1 MKRIQFLVLTAATV
15 ASLLVAACGSNPAT
29 GGKTVVMGSW
39 EGEKKATAKHHQEIV
54 KALGLYDDQAT
65 QEYVNLVGQRVARV
79 SDLPNEEFKFFVID
93 DEAINAF
100 TTGCCNV
107 YVNRGLL
114 LNINSEAELAGVLG
128 HEIGHITAR
137 HPAKRQTR
145 GMAAQ
150 LGAMAAA
157 ILTGS
162 SAIGQL
168 ANIGA
173 SAWMMGYGR
182 ENEMEADRLGM
193 KYMVKAGYNP
203 ESIGHVFNMFQ
214 AGEKF
219 ERQRAAAEGR
229 EPRLYHGVFS
239 SHPSPD
245 ERAVQAAKGAGNIKD
260 APPGGWIE
268 RHDEYLTTINGI
280 AYGTS
285 KAQGIVRDNRF
296 YHADMG
302 ITVAFPRGWTIENT
316 HDRLLAFT
324 PRKDAMM
331 MIMIDKKPAK
341 QAPREFMLTK
351 LQGQSVF
358 KGEPITTSEG
368 NEGYAIVARTGSPID
383 NGAGPVRWACV
394 YRGESAYIFAGASR
408 SAMEGVPEID
418 GLIMS
423 VATTLRGLK
432 PSEFPLA
439 EPYRL
444 KVVRATEKTRLA
456 DYAADMPEDKFKK
469 ETLELINAMYPNK
482 EPKPGSLFKIVE

>member
-1 MKRIQFLVLTAATV
+1 MKRTSLIPLLITAACV
-15 ASLLVAACGSNPAT
+15 FAAGCGSNPAT
-29 GGKTVVMGSW
+29 GGKNVVLGTW
-39 EGEKKATAKHHQEIV
+39 EGEKKTTQKNHQEIV
-54 KALGLYDDQAT
+54 KTLGLYDDQAT
-65 QEYVNLVGQRVARV
+65 QEYVQIVGSRVALA

-114 LNINSEAELAGVLG
+114 VNINSEAELAGVLG
-128 HEIGHITAR
+128 HEIGHVTAR
-137 HPAKRQTR
+137 HPARRQTQ
-145 GMAAQ
+145 GMAAS

-162 SAIGQL
+162 NAIGQL

-173 SAWMMGYGR
+173 AAWMNGYGR

-203 ESIGHVFNMFQ
+203 ESIGKVFNVFQ

-239 SHPSPD
+239 THPSPD
-245 ERAVQAAKGAGNIKD
+245 ERAVQAAKGAANIKD

-280 AYGTS
+280 AYGSS

-302 ITVAFPRGWTIENT
+302 ITVAFPRGWTIENQR
-316 HDRLLAFT
+316 DRLIAFT
-324 PRKDAMM
+324 PKKDAMM
-331 MIMIDKKPAK
+331 QIMIDAKPEK
-341 QAPREFMLTK
+341 QAPREFLLSK
-351 LQGQSVF
+351 LKGQSVF
-358 KGEPITTSEG
+358 KGEPLASSDGI
-368 NEGYAIVARTGSPID
+368 EGYTVVARSGSPID
-383 NGAGPVRWACV
+383 NGLGPVRWV
-394 YRGESAYIFAGASR
+394 VMYRGQSAFIFAGASR
-408 SAMEGVPEID
+408 SALDGVPEVD
-418 GLIMS
+418 GLIKS
-423 VATTLRGLK
+423 TALTLRGLK

-439 EPYRL
+439 EPYRI
-444 KVVRATEKTRLA
+444 KVVKATNQTQLSA
-456 DYAADMPEDKFKK
+456 YAQDMPEDKFKK

-482 EPKPGSLFKIVE
+482 EPKSGQLFKIVE

>member
-1 MKRIQFLVLTAATV
+1 MKRNSLIALCVAATALFV
-15 ASLLVAACGSNPAT
+15 AGCASNPAT
-29 GGKTVVMGSW
+29 GGKNVVMGTMD
-39 EGEKKATAKHHQEIV
+39 GEKKTVQKHHQEIV

-65 QEYVNLVGQRVARV
+65 QEYVNVVGQRLAQA
-79 SDLPNEEFKFFVID
+79 SDMPNEEFKFFVID
-93 DEAINAF
+93 EETINAF

-107 YVNRGLL
+107 YINRGLL
-114 LNINSEAELAGVLG
+114 ISVNSEAELAGVLG

-137 HPAKRQTR
+137 HPARRQTR
-145 GMAAQ
+145 GMAAS

-162 SAIGQL
+162 NAIGQL

-173 SAWMMGYGR
+173 QAWMMGYGR

-203 ESIGHVFNMFQ
+203 EHIGHVFEMFQ

-245 ERAVQAAKGAGNIKD
+245 QRAVQAAKGAGNIKD

-280 AYGTS
+280 AYGSS

-302 ITVAFPRGWTIENT
+302 ITVAFPRAWTIENQR
-316 HDRLLAFT
+316 DRLIAFT
-324 PRKDAMM
+324 PKKDAFMQ
-331 MIMIDKKPAK
+331 IMIDKKPDK
-341 QAPREFMLTK
+341 QAPREFLLTK
-351 LQGQSVF
+351 LSGQSVF
-358 KGEPITTSEG
+358 KGEAITTSEG

-383 NGAGPVRWACV
+383 NGLGPVRWAAM
-394 YRGESAYIFAGASR
+394 YRGQSVYIFAGASR
-408 SAMEGVPEID
+408 SAMNGVPEVD

-423 VATTLRGLK
+423 VATTLRSLK

-439 EPYRL
+439 EPYRI
-444 KVVRATEKTRLA
+444 KVVKATDKTRLA
-456 DYAADMPEDKFKK
+456 DYAAEMPEREFKK

-482 EPKPGSLFKIVE
+482 TPKQGQLFKIVE

>member
-1 MKRIQFLVLTAATV
+1 MKRISLIAFCLAATTV
-15 ASLLVAACGSNPAT
+15 FVGGCASNPAT
-29 GGKTVVMGSW
+29 GGKNVVLGSMD
-39 EGEKKATAKHHQEIV
+39 GEKKTVQKHHQEIV

-65 QEYVNLVGQRVARV
+65 QEYVNVVGQRLAQA
-79 SDLPNEEFKFFVID
+79 SDMPSEEFKFFVID

-107 YVNRGLL
+107 YINRGLL
-114 LNINSEAELAGVLG
+114 INVNSEAELAGVLG

-137 HPAKRQTR
+137 HPARRQTR
-145 GMAAQ
+145 GVAAS

-162 SAIGQL
+162 NAIGQL

-173 SAWMMGYGR
+173 QAWMMGYGR

-203 ESIGHVFNMFQ
+203 EHIGHVFEMFQ

-245 ERAVQAAKGAGNIKD
+245 QRAIQAAKGTANITDK
-260 APPGGWIE
+260 PPGGWIE

-280 AYGTS
+280 AYGSS

-302 ITVAFPRGWTIENT
+302 ITVAFPRAWTIENQR
-316 HDRLLAFT
+316 DRLIAFT
-324 PRKDAMM
+324 PKKDAVMQ
-331 MIMIDKKPAK
+331 IMIDKKPDK
-341 QAPREFMLTK
+341 QAPREFLLTK

-358 KGEPITTSEG
+358 KGEAITTSEG
-368 NEGYAIVARTGSPID
+368 NEGYAVVARSGSPID
-383 NGAGPVRWACV
+383 NGAGPVRWAAV
-394 YRGESAYIFAGASR
+394 YRGQSVYIFAGASR
-408 SAMEGVPEID
+408 SAMNGVPEVD

-423 VATTLRGLK
+423 VATTLRSLK

-439 EPYRL
+439 EPYRI
-444 KVVRATEKTRLA
+444 KVVKATDKTRLA
-456 DYAADMPEDKFKK
+456 DYAAEMPEREFKK

-482 EPKPGSLFKIVE
+482 ALKPGQMFKIVE

>member
-1 MKRIQFLVLTAATV
+1 MQRTSFHIYLIVA
-15 ASLLVAACGSNPAT
+15 ASLLMAGCVSNPAT
-29 GGKTVVMGSW
+29 GGKSVGMGGMD
-39 EGEKKATAKHHQEIV
+39 GEKKTVQKHHQEIV

-65 QEYVNLVGQRVARV
+65 QEYVNLVGQRVAQQ
-79 SDLPNEEFKFFVID
+79 SELPNEEWKFFVID
-93 DEAINAF
+93 DEGINAF

-114 LNINSEAELAGVLG
+114 VNLNSEAELAGVLG
-128 HEIGHITAR
+128 HEVGHVTAR
-137 HPAKRQTR
+137 HPARRQAR
-145 GMAAQ
+145 GVAAQ

-157 ILTGS
+157 ILTQN

-173 SAWMMGYGR
+173 SAWMQGYGR

-193 KYMVKAGYNP
+193 RYMVKAGYNP
-203 ESIGHVFNMFQ
+203 EYIGKVFNMFQ

-219 ERQRAAAEGR
+219 ERERARAEGR

-245 ERAVQAAKGAGNIKD
+245 ERAVQAAKGAANIKD
-260 APPGGWIE
+260 APPGGWVIK
-268 RHDEYLTTINGI
+268 HDEYLNTINGI

-285 KAQGIVRDNRF
+285 KAQGVVRDNRF

-302 ITVAFPRGWTIENT
+302 ITVAFPRAWTIENQR
-316 HDRLLAFT
+316 DRLLAYT
-324 PRKDAMM
+324 ANKDALMQ
-331 MIMIDKKPAK
+331 IMIERKPEK
-341 QAPREFMLTK
+341 QAPREFLLSK
-351 LQGQSVF
+351 LQGASSF

-368 NEGYAIVARTGSPID
+368 NEGYGIVTRSGSPID
-383 NGAGPVRWACV
+383 NGLGPVRWIAV
-394 YRGESAYIFAGASR
+394 YRGESVFIIAGASR
-408 SAMEGVPEID
+408 SAMNGVPEVD
-418 GLIMS
+418 GLVMS

-439 EPYRL
+439 EPYRI
-444 KVVRATEKTRLA
+444 KVVKATDKTKLS

-482 EPKPGSLFKIVE
+482 KPQPGELFKIVE

>member
-1 MKRIQFLVLTAATV
+1 MNRTRLIPLLITAICV
-15 ASLLVAACGSNPAT
+15 FAAGCGSNPAT
-29 GGKTVVMGSW
+29 GGKNVVLGSW
-39 EGEKKATAKHHQEIV
+39 EGEKKTTQKNHQEIV

-65 QEYVNLVGQRVARV
+65 QEYVQIVGARMALA

-114 LNINSEAELAGVLG
+114 VNLNSEAELAGVLG
-128 HEIGHITAR
+128 HEIGHVTAR
-137 HPAKRQTR
+137 HPARRQTR
-145 GMAAQ
+145 GMAAS

-162 SAIGQL
+162 NAIGQL

-173 SAWMMGYGR
+173 AAWMSGYGR
-182 ENEMEADRLGM
+182 ENEMEADRLGL

-203 ESIGHVFNMFQ
+203 ESIGKVFNVFQ

-245 ERAVQAAKGAGNIKD
+245 ERAVQAAKGAANIKD
-260 APPGGWIE
+260 APPNGWIE

-280 AYGTS
+280 AYGSS

-302 ITVAFPRGWTIENT
+302 ITVAFPRGWTIENQR
-316 HDRLLAFT
+316 DRLLAFT
-324 PRKDAMM
+324 PKKDAMM
-331 MIMIDKKPAK
+331 QIMIDAKPEK
-341 QAPREFMLTK
+341 QAPREFVLSK
-351 LQGQSVF
+351 LKGQSVF
-358 KGEPITTSEG
+358 KGEPLTADG
-368 NEGYAIVARTGSPID
+368 NEGYTVVTRSGSPID
-383 NGAGPVRWACV
+383 NGLGPVRWV
-394 YRGESAYIFAGASR
+394 VMYRGQSAFIFAGASR
-408 SAMEGVPEID
+408 SALDGVPEVD
-418 GLIMS
+418 GLIKS
-423 VATTLRGLK
+423 TALTLRGLK

-439 EPYRL
+439 EPYRI
-444 KVVRATEKTRLA
+444 KVVKATAKTDLS
-456 DYAADMPEDKFKK
+456 DYAQDMPEDKFKK

-482 EPKPGSLFKIVE
+482 EPKSGQLFKIVE

>member
-1 MKRIQFLVLTAATV
+1 
-15 ASLLVAACGSNPAT
+15 
-29 GGKTVVMGSW
+29 MGSW
-39 EGEKKATAKHHQEIV
+39 EGEKKTTQKHHQEIV
-54 KALGLYDDQAT
+54 KALGLDDDQAT
-65 QEYVNLVGQRVARV
+65 QEYVSQVGQRLALA

-93 DEAINAF
+93 DEGINAF

-114 LNINSEAELAGVLG
+114 VNLNSEAELAGVLG

-137 HPAKRQTR
+137 HPARRQTR
-145 GMAAQ
+145 GMASQ

-162 SAIGQL
+162 NAIGQL

-173 SAWMMGYGR
+173 AAWMSGYGR

-203 ESIGHVFNMFQ
+203 ESIGNVFDMFQ

-219 ERQRAAAEGR
+219 ERQRAAEEGR

-245 ERAVQAAKGAGNIKD
+245 QRAVQAAKGAANIKD
-260 APPGGWIE
+260 APPEGWLE
-268 RHDEYLTTINGI
+268 RHDEYLKTINGI

-285 KAQGIVRDNRF
+285 KAQGVVRDNRF

-302 ITVAFPRGWTIENT
+302 ITVAFPRGWTIENQR
-316 HDRLLAFT
+316 DRLIAFT
-324 PRKDAMM
+324 PKKDAV
-331 MIMIDKKPAK
+331 IQVMIDAKPDK
-341 QAPREFMLTK
+341 QAPREFLLTK
-351 LQGQSVF
+351 LKGASTF
-358 KGEPITTSEG
+358 KGEPITTADG
-368 NEGYAIVARTGSPID
+368 EGYMVVARSGSPID
-383 NGAGPVRWACV
+383 NGTGPVRWAVV
-394 YRGESAYIFAGASR
+394 YRGQSAFIFAGASR
-408 SAMEGVPEID
+408 SALDGVPEVD
-418 GLIMS
+418 GLIKS
-423 VATTLRGLK
+423 TTLTLRGLK

-439 EPYRL
+439 EPYRI
-444 KVVRATEKTRLA
+444 KVVKATDATKLS

-482 EPKPGSLFKIVE
+482 RPKSGQLFKIVE

>member
-1 MKRIQFLVLTAATV
+1 MQRTWQFL
-15 ASLLVAACGSNPAT
+15 LLMAACVLATGCVSNAAT
-29 GGKTVVMGSW
+29 GGKSVGVGTM
-39 EGEKKATAKHHQEIV
+39 EGEKKTVQKNHQEIV
-54 KALGLYDDQAT
+54 KSLGLYDDQAM
-65 QEYVNLVGQRVARV
+65 QEYVNIVGQRVARV

-114 LNINSEAELAGVLG
+114 VNLNSEAELAGVLG
-128 HEIGHITAR
+128 HEIGHVTAR
-137 HPAKRQTR
+137 HPARRQAR
-145 GMAAQ
+145 GVAAS

-157 ILTGS
+157 ILTQNN
-162 SAIGQL
+162 AIGQL
-168 ANIGA
+168 ANIGGQ
-173 SAWMMGYGR
+173 AWMMGYGR

-193 KYMVKAGYNP
+193 KYMTKAGYDP
-203 ESIGHVFNMFQ
+203 QYIGKVFNMFQ

-219 ERQRAAAEGR
+219 ERARAQAEGR

-245 ERAVQAAKGAGNIKD
+245 ERAVQAAKGAANVKD
-260 APPGGWIE
+260 APPGGWLV

-285 KAQGIVRDNRF
+285 KAQGVVRDNRF

-302 ITVAFPRGWTIENT
+302 ITVAFPRGWTIENQR
-316 HDRLLAFT
+316 DRILGFT
-324 PRKDAMM
+324 PTKDSVLQ
-331 MIMIDKKPAK
+331 IMIDKKPEK
-341 QAPREFMLTK
+341 QAPREFLLTK
-351 LQGQSVF
+351 LKGASTF

-368 NEGYAIVARTGSPID
+368 NEGYAIVTRSGSPID
-383 NGAGPVRWACV
+383 NGLGPVRWVAV
-394 YRGESAYIFAGASR
+394 YRGESVFIFAGASR
-408 SAMEGVPEID
+408 SAMNGVPETD

-439 EPYRL
+439 EPYRI
-444 KVVRATEKTRLA
+444 KVVKATDKTKLSE
-456 DYAADMPEDKFKK
+456 YTSDMPEDKFKK
-469 ETLELINAMYPNK
+469 ETLELINEMYPNK
-482 EPKPGSLFKIVE
+482 QPQSGQLFKVVE

>member
-1 MKRIQFLVLTAATV
+1 MKRSSFLALC
-15 ASLLVAACGSNPAT
+15 VAAAAVYTVGCASNPAT
-29 GGKTVVMGSW
+29 GGKNVVMGSMD
-39 EGEKKATAKHHQEIV
+39 GEKKTVQKHHQEIV

-65 QEYVNLVGQRVARV
+65 QEYVNIVGNRVARV

-114 LNINSEAELAGVLG
+114 VNINSEAELAGVLG

-137 HPAKRQTR
+137 HPARRQTR
-145 GMAAQ
+145 GVAAS

-162 SAIGQL
+162 NAIGQL

-173 SAWMMGYGR
+173 QAWMMGYGR

-193 KYMVKAGYNP
+193 KYMTKAGYDP
-203 ESIGHVFNMFQ
+203 GQIGKVFNMFQ

-219 ERQRAAAEGR
+219 ERQRAQAEGR

-245 ERAVQAAKGAGNIKD
+245 ERAVQAAKGAANVTE
-260 APPGGWIE
+260 APPGGWLI

-280 AYGTS
+280 AYGSS

-302 ITVAFPRGWTIENT
+302 FTVAFPRGWTIENGR
-316 HDRLLAFT
+316 DAIMAFT
-324 PRKDAMM
+324 PNRDALMRVTMDRKPD
-331 MIMIDKKPAK
+331 K
-341 QAPREFMLTK
+341 QAPREFLLSK
-351 LQGQSVF
+351 LQGASVF
-358 KGEPITTSEG
+358 KGEPITSSEG
-368 NEGYAIVARTGSPID
+368 NEGYAIVTRQGSPID
-383 NGAGPVRWACV
+383 NGPVRWAVV
-394 YRGESAYIFAGASR
+394 YRGQNVFITAGASR
-408 SAMEGVPEID
+408 SALNGVPEID

-423 VATTLRGLK
+423 VAQTLRGLK

-439 EPYRL
+439 EPYRV
-444 KVVRATEKTRLA
+444 KVVKATDKTNMGE
-456 DYAADMPEDKFKK
+456 YAAEMPENKFKK

-482 EPKPGSLFKIVE
+482 KPAPGQLFKIVE

>member
-1 MKRIQFLVLTAATV
+1 MKLIRLIP
-15 ASLLVAACGSNPAT
+15 LLVAATCVFVAGCASNPAT
-29 GGKTVVMGSW
+29 GGKDVVMGSW
-39 EGEKKATAKHHQEIV
+39 EGEKKTTQKHHQEIV

-65 QEYVNLVGQRVARV
+65 QEYVQQLGSRLALT

-93 DEAINAF
+93 DDGINAF

-114 LNINSEAELAGVLG
+114 VNLNSEAELAGVLG

-137 HPAKRQTR
+137 HPARRQTR
-145 GMAAQ
+145 GVAAS

-157 ILTGS
+157 ILTGN

-173 SAWMMGYGR
+173 QAWMSGYGR

-203 ESIGHVFNMFQ
+203 ESIGKVFNMFQ

-245 ERAVQAAKGAGNIKD
+245 EREVQAAKGAANIKD
-260 APPGGWIE
+260 APPNGWIE
-268 RHDEYLTTINGI
+268 RRDEYLTTINGI
-280 AYGTS
+280 AYGSS

-302 ITVAFPRGWTIENT
+302 ITVAFPRGWTIDNMR
-316 HDRLLAFT
+316 DRLLAFT
-324 PRKDAMM
+324 PKKDAMM
-331 MIMIDKKPAK
+331 QVMVDAKPEK
-341 QAPREFMLTK
+341 QAPREFLLARLK
-351 LQGQSVF
+351 GASVF
-358 KGEPITTSEG
+358 KGEPLTADG
-368 NEGYAIVARTGSPID
+368 NEGYTVVARSGSPID
-383 NGAGPVRWACV
+383 NGLGPVRWAV
-394 YRGESAYIFAGASR
+394 MYRGQSAFIFAGASR
-408 SAMEGVPEID
+408 SALDGVPEID
-418 GLIMS
+418 GLIKS
-423 VATTLRGLK
+423 TTLTLRGLR
-432 PSEFPLA
+432 PSEFPLT
-439 EPYRL
+439 EPYRI
-444 KVVRATEKTRLA
+444 KVVKATNATQLS
-456 DYAADMPEDKFKK
+456 DYAQDMPEDRFKK

-482 EPKPGSLFKIVE
+482 RPQPGQMFKIVE